1 MILATKAHHNFL
13 SRVTDETMEAR
24 WLFMW
29 WLALIDPLDSPSMSW
44 GPDVH

>member
-1 MILATKAHHNFL
+1 MIMATKFHDKFP
-13 SRVTDETMEAR
+13 SRVADEAMEVR